1 MATVV
6 GFIDIGTNSVRLL
19 VARIETNGA
28 YATITQQKE
37 VVRLGE
43 RSFADKRLQPAA
55 MDRAVLVCR
64 HFAELSRLYG
74 AEKIVAVATSATRDA
89 RNQAEFTERVRRE
102 AGFEVR
108 VISGKEEARL
118 IYRGAVRNLE
128 LGSHQAVFIDIGG
141 GSTELTIGDQH
152 QHLFMDSLSLGAI
165 RLTGIFADTIDFGGS
180 LTPAE
185 YKQLRQYVRY
195 SASHTVHQALE
206 HRIDAAFGTSGTILT
221 LAAIAQRTRSE
232 TGAGEGLLTFADLK
246 RVAAL
251 LCSVGLAE
259 RQSIPGLSADRADII
274 IAGAAILHELMRDLA
289 VREIQ
294 ALPENGLREGLL
306 VDYLESTGLGTSASG
321 LSVRERS
328 VLQLG
333 RACRFDESH
342 GYSVARFAEL
352 LFDSAGDANLHQLG
366 PHERELLRYAALLHD
381 IGTFL
386 SYSSH
391 HRHSYYLIK
400 NADLLGFDQADT
412 TLIATTALFHRKGA
426 PNARQPEFAALDT
439 TSRSIVRMLS
449 ALLRLAESLDR
460 SRSETVTDARLVSA
474 PDGHLVLDLTA
485 DSDAQLE
492 LWGLENRGKAI
503 EKAFGRRIEV
513 RLTQS
518 ADLNA
523 SAPPVS

>member
-1 MATVV
+1 
-6 GFIDIGTNSVRLL
+6 
-19 VARIETNGA
+19 
-28 YATITQQKE
+28 
-37 VVRLGE
+37 
-43 RSFADKRLQPAA
+43 
-55 MDRAVLVCR
+55 
-64 HFAELSRLYG
+64 
-74 AEKIVAVATSATRDA
+74 
-89 RNQAEFTERVRRE
+89 
-102 AGFEVR
+102 
-108 VISGKEEARL
+108 
-118 IYRGAVRNLE
+118 
-128 LGSHQAVFIDIGG
+128 
-141 GSTELTIGDQH
+141 
-152 QHLFMDSLSLGAI
+152 
-165 RLTGIFADTIDFGGS
+165 
-180 LTPAE
+180 
-185 YKQLRQYVRY
+185 
-195 SASHTVHQALE
+195 
-206 HRIDAAFGTSGTILT
+206 
-221 LAAIAQRTRSE
+221 
-232 TGAGEGLLTFADLK
+232 
-246 RVAAL
+246 
-251 LCSVGLAE
+251 
-259 RQSIPGLSADRADII
+259 
-274 IAGAAILHELMRDLA
+274 
-289 VREIQ
+289 
-294 ALPENGLREGLL
+294 
-306 VDYLESTGLGTSASG
+306 
-321 LSVRERS
+321 
-328 VLQLG
+328 
-333 RACRFDESH
+333 
-342 GYSVARFAEL
+342 L